1 MHKTRILYNQEV
13 KAKRRAESQ
22 GAKGKAS
29 IGNINEANS

>member
-13 KAKRRAESQ
+13 KAKKRTESQ

-29 IGNINEANS
+29 TGDIN